1 MSEPVVVKKKRGR
14 KKKIKT
20 EEEKKE
26 PKIPKKRGRKPKPK
40 PLNPPPKPPP
50 KKRGRKPK
58 PKPEGGI
65 VKAPPKRRGRK
76 PKELSYSVVSNKS
89 INYDKETD
97 NIIIH
102 LPIKSTDVKNNIKE
116 EELLT
121 YNPEISLPIGLE
133 SNNTKDNY
141 QYLSQKDN
149 KIENE
154 LCGQGPDPSIN
165 YATYPFDE
173 KEKNIID
180 VLDNNDNI
188 EIDNNEEI
196 VNKNDI
202 QDDFDVNHDNNW
214 FSEHDKQFIENNKG
228 IDKIME
234 HIKQKRQEDIDNLG
248 TNSSKK
254 NIENCLVQ
262 FNEAN
267 KTNTWPSSTSIYC
280 WWCSHP
286 FDGPPC
292 ALPSNYCNNTFIV
305 KGVFCSPECAA
316 AYNFQDTNSGEDLW
330 ERYSLLNFLYRKIYN
345 DNNIKI
351 KLAPPKETLKIFGGS
366 LSIKEFRMHNT
377 NYNKCYKLISY
388 PLQSITPVQELKD
401 INKGFSSKID
411 KKVFL
416 IEKDKVDMGLRLKR
430 KTPYNKSK
438 NTLERCM
445 NLSTTKSMSSES
457 ISSV

>member
-1 MSEPVVVKKKRGR
+1 MEEPTIIKKKRGR

-20 EEEKKE
+20 EEEKK
-26 PKIPKKRGRKPKPK
+26 PKVPKKRGRKPKPK
-40 PLNPPPKPPP
+40 PLNPVPKPPP

-58 PKPEGGI
+58 PKPEGAVI
-65 VKAPPKRRGRK
+65 KAAPKRRGRK
-76 PKELSYSVVSNKS
+76 PKELTYSVVSNKS
-89 INYDKETD
+89 IPFNKETD

-102 LPIKSTDVKNNIKE
+102 LPIKSNDVKNNIKE
-116 EELLT
+116 KELLT
-121 YNPEISLPIGLE
+121 YNPQISLPVGLE

-141 QYLSQKDN
+141 QYLSQRDN
-149 KIENE
+149 KLENE

-173 KEKNIID
+173 KEKDIID
-180 VLDNNDNI
+180 ILDNTTHIDT
-188 EIDNNEEI
+188 DNNEEI

-202 QDDFDVNHDNNW
+202 DDDFDVQHNNNW
-214 FSEHDKQFIENNKG
+214 FSEHDKQFIENNTG

-234 HIKQKRQEDIDNLG
+234 HIKLQRQEDLDNLG
-248 TNSSKK
+248 NKSTKK
-254 NIENCLVQ
+254 NIEPCLLQ

-267 KTNTWPSSTSIYC
+267 KTRTWPSSTSIYC

-292 ALPSNYCNNTFIV
+292 ALPCNYSNNIFIV

-316 AYNFQDTNSGEDLW
+316 AYNFKDTNSGEDLW

-377 NYNKCYKLISY
+377 NYTKCYKLISY
-388 PLQSITPVQELKD
+388 PLQSITPIQELKD

-416 IEKDKVDMGLRLKR
+416 IDKDKIDTGLRLKR

-445 NLSTTKSMSSES
+445 NLSTKKN
-457 ISSV
+457 ISAN